1 MAELSELI
9 KQPQFSSAAE
19 KAMLNV
25 MATNNW
31 IVRKISDLMGEHDLT
46 MPQYNV
52 LRILRGSHP
61 ESLTCGEIAERL
73 LDRTPDVTRLLDRL
87 ESAQLVDRRRHEEDR
102 RMMMVS
108 ITDRGLDRLGGMDE
122 EVDALIERLTRH
134 LDEEEEEMLSRLL
147 EKMRADQT
155 IER

>member
-9 KQPQFSSAAE
+9 KQPQFSSPGE

-31 IVRKISDLMGEHDLT
+31 IVREVSRLMGEHELT

-61 ESLTCGEIAERL
+61 ETLSCGAIGERL

-87 ESAQLVDRRRHEEDR
+87 EAAGMVGRERFEEDR
-102 RMMMVS
+102 RVMMVS
-108 ITDRGLDRLGGMDE
+108 ITDRGLDQLARMDD
-122 EVDALIERLTRH
+122 EVDALIDRLTRH
-134 LDEEEEEMLSRLL
+134 LTAEEERTLSRLL
-147 EKMRADQT
+147 EKMRADQ
-155 IER
+155 ELDR

>member
-1 MAELSELI
+1 MAELSKLI
-9 KQPQFSSAAE
+9 KQPQFSSEGE
-19 KAMLNV
+19 KALLNV

-31 IVRKISDLMGEHDLT
+31 IVREISDLMVEYDLT

-61 ESLTCGEIAERL
+61 QSLTCGDIGARL

-87 ESAQLVDRRRHEEDR
+87 EKADMVDRRRYEEDR

-108 ITDRGLDRLGGMDE
+108 ITDLGLDQLCGMDE
-122 EVDALIERLTRH
+122 EVDALIDRLTRH
-134 LDEEEEEMLSRLL
+134 VSEEDARTLSRLL
-147 EKMRADQT
+147 EKMRTDQT
-155 IER
+155 VAP